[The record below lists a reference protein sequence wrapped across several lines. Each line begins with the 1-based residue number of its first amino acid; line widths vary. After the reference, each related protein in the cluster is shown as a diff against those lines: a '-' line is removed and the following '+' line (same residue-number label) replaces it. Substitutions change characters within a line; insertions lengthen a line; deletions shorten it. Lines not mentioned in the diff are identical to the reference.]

1 MLREAYQC
9 LPTLT
14 NGKQACQNCVCGQ
27 QLLLSGCLRGP
38 GEPLTIVH
46 GRVYAHERVRLLR
59 EASEGHFNE
68 TVNTNISQGKKSK
81 QQRHKHGKKNP
92 VPPSNVTG
100 KELDFFPCHP
110 FGALLM
116 IQKLKEKNEDRARLC
131 TTPRT
136 ILAKPERD
144 SVRANSRTRFYG

>member
-27 QLLLSGCLRGP
+27 HLLLSGCLRGP

-46 GRVYAHERVRLLR
+46 GRVYAHERVHLLR

-100 KELDFFPCHP
+100 KELDFVPCHP
-110 FGALLM
+110 FGALLV

-131 TTPRT
+131 ISPRT